1 MSSINLTHHFLI
13 AMPNMADP
21 YFSRTLTYICEHN
34 DQGALGLV
42 VNRPIDMTLQALFER
57 LSLTLRDGYL
67 AAAPIYFGGPVQ
79 TDRGFVLHEPAVR
92 TVLAFDFGLKRI
104 GVAVGEPE
112 LATAHPLPAIAGF
125 AEIEKLV
132 AEWRPARL
140 VVGLPVRELGAHPLA
155 RRVEKF
161 ARRLEGRFKLPVAR
175 VDERFSSVEAES
187 RLRGIKH
194 KSIDSVA
201 AQLILEQYFHE
212 AA

>member
-1 MSSINLTHHFLI
+1 MRSSSTSRPKS
-13 AMPNMADP
+13 ASPRRCSCSASTTRACRMKQDMP
-21 YFSRTLTYICEHN
+21 
-34 DQGALGLV
+34 
-42 VNRPIDMTLQALFER
+42 ER
-57 LSLTLRDGYL
+57 S
-67 AAAPIYFGGPVQ
+67 A
-79 TDRGFVLHEPAVR
+79 R

-175 VDERFSSVEAES
+175 VDERFTSVEAES

-201 AQLILEQYFHE
+201 AQLILEQYFDE